1 MKKHILAVSVAAALG
16 VSGSAF
22 GATTVNEGGFG
33 HTNIIPYFSTQG
45 NNVTH
50 LHITNTD
57 SVNGKAVKVRFRGA
71 EWSDDL
77 FDFTLF
83 LSPGDAWAGEVS
95 SDGSV
100 SQLRAFDNS
109 CTLPTYVKDGNAYK
123 FSTYR
128 LSGDKAAGTREGYTE
143 IITMA
148 DIPPGSTL
156 YTAIKHVKGVAP
168 CTATVLEGLVPDHPW
183 ETVNP
188 SQGMTDPNEG
198 TLTSWAR
205 VLDIVGIKAY
215 GYQATAINYT
225 NPRKIYFTQKND
237 TLVASRQYT
246 SDMIF
251 FDAGST
257 DTAATTAAPLTTMYQ
272 FDMPD
277 LSTPVEALNPATTA
291 AVTQRNN
298 LAAQIQK
305 SVIETDYATN
315 PDVGGATDIV
325 LNQPVRRYFYKFT
338 AGSGDVEGTNFARYV
353 GSSKFDVTGHPNSTY
368 NDFSG
373 SLAKANRIQPANLT
387 GTFRPSSA
395 YSGQFVFW
403 DRSEYFVQAS
413 TGIVIS
419 PQPPTVIDKMSLAGE
434 VSVISLNN
442 NAGTVTG
449 AIGGVLTMNDITATT
464 DATSKFTSGWF
475 ALSTTTEGTN
485 KKLPIIGFTAMKV
498 TGTDNFGTTL
508 RLNYIQ

>member
-57 SVNGKAVKVRFRGA
+57 SVYGKAVKVRFRGA

-83 LSPGDAWAGEVS
+83 LSPGDSWASEVS
-95 SDGSV
+95 SDGNV
-100 SQLRAFDNS
+100 SQFRAYDNS
-109 CTLPTYVKDGNAYK
+109 CTLPTYVKDGNAYP
-123 FSTYR
+123 FATSR
-128 LSGDKAAGTREGYTE
+128 LSNSKAAGTREGYVE

-148 DIPPGSTL
+148 DIAPSSTL
-156 YTAIKHVKGVAP
+156 FTAIKHVNGVAP
-168 CTATVLEGLVPDHPW
+168 CTATVLEALVPDHPW
-183 ETVNP
+183 TTSTNV
-188 SQGMTDPNEG
+188 GMVAPKDG

-205 VLDIVGIKAY
+205 ILDIIGVKAY

-225 NPRKIYFTQKND
+225 TPRKIYFTQKND
-237 TLVASRQYT
+237 ALVASRQYT

-251 FDAGST
+251 FDKGSNDVT
-257 DTAATTAAPLTTMYQ
+257 ATTASPLTTMYQ

-277 LSTPVEALNPATTA
+277 LSTPVEALTPTPTA

-298 LAAQIQK
+298 LARQIQK
-305 SVIETDYATN
+305 SAIETDYATN
-315 PDVGGATDIV
+315 PDVGGATDVV
-325 LNQPVRRYFYKFT
+325 LNQPVRRYYYQYN

-353 GSSKFDVTGHPNSTY
+353 ESSKYDVIGHPSSTY
-368 NDFSG
+368 NDFAG
-373 SLAKANRIQPANLT
+373 TTAKANRIVLANLT
-387 GTFRPSSA
+387 GAFRPSA
-395 YSGQFVFW
+395 TYSGAFVFW
-403 DRSEYFVQAS
+403 DRNEQFKEGKS
-413 TGIVIS
+413 GIVIS
-419 PQPPTVIDKMSLAGE
+419 PQLPTVIDKVAIAGE

-442 NAGTVTG
+442 NAGAVTG
-449 AIGGVLTMNDITATT
+449 ALGGLLTINDI
-464 DATSKFTSGWF
+464 SGEYKSGWF

-485 KKLPIIGFTAMKV
+485 KKLPIIGFT
-498 TGTDNFGTTL
+498 
-508 RLNYIQ
+508 R